1 MKWETLALCFPNP
14 KAARKAHDTLERV
27 IQKTRLINGL
37 KKTPQNLRGYT
48 EDMIE
53 LVERHRGLSTTVKR
67 GDK

>member
-27 IQKTRLINGL
+27 IQKTRLIGGL
-37 KKTPQNLRGYT
+37 KKNSQNLREYT

-53 LVERHRGLSTTVKR
+53 LVERHRGLSTSAKR
-67 GDK
+67 DDG